1 MIRKITLTDSEIL
14 MDYDDTDLYG
24 PGVEMAIDE
33 LIAEYSSMV
42 KKQIPRADQQ
52 SVWLAIRSLWIEKLL
67 DVDMRL
73 DSGTSV
79 YGMSDTEE
87 ASKGNKL
94 SSFNASGRK
103 VSVSIPSKEDEINDS
118 NNSDDDIETDEYF
131 GALFNLKR
139 NRFIHP
145 DLYVALK
152 SKLNSDD
159 PAVVSQAKADIDR
172 IKKIKMEGKRLYEE

>member
-79 YGMSDTEE
+79 YGTTDEQM
-87 ASKGNKL
+87 AKGGKT
-94 SSFNASGRK
+94 G
-103 VSVSIPSKEDEINDS
+103 
-118 NNSDDDIETDEYF
+118 DDIETDEYF

-159 PAVVSQAKADIDR
+159 PEVVGQAKADIDR
-172 IKKIKMEGKRLYEE
+172 IKNIKMEGKRLYEE